1 MGLKKLNLNS
11 KFEIFLGIIIYI
23 YIYIYIYVYVYV
35 YIKTL
40 ICSQKTKCIRIYK
53 NSNMFTKNKIYT
65 TTIF

>member
-11 KFEIFLGIIIYI
+11 KFEIFLGIIKKKYI
-23 YIYIYIYVYVYV
+23 YIYIC
-35 YIKTL
+35 
-40 ICSQKTKCIRIYK
+40 ICICIRIYK